1 MFFLLRLAFWLGLV
15 LVLLPRDKTPEA
27 DNTPQVSASDAVS
40 AATATINDMGQFC
53 KRQPSACE
61 VGGQAATAIGQRGH
75 RAEASRLIEIVMTE
89 NQFTPNRISVRRGE
103 TVRFVLRNTDDS
115 FHEFNIG
122 TAVTHVAHRKEML
135 TMVENGVIEID
146 RVDHAGTKMGAGG
159 GATMMH
165 DDPNGKLLEPGSSA
179 EIVWKFDAEARLEFA
194 CNVPGHYERGMK
206 GEIRI
211 R

>member
-1 MFFLLRLAFWLGLV
+1 MHKRSSRFARKTLLTL
-15 LVLLPRDKTPEA
+15 
-27 DNTPQVSASDAVS
+27 S
-40 AATATINDMGQFC
+40 AAATFALSIAPGI
-53 KRQPSACE
+53 
-61 VGGQAATAIGQRGH
+61 QAAGRHGDGRGHADSGPGHATAIGQPGH
-75 RAEASRLIEIVMTE
+75 RAKATRLIEIVMSE